1 MGYDLGSLLLIF
13 EICQIH
19 SDDLK
24 FTNFDIYHDSL
35 WQLLKS
41 NSLRFCLISCNLMV
55 IFKYKKQVWFLQKL
69 IVYQAGISRLL
80 LTINHY

>member
-1 MGYDLGSLLLIF
+1 LGYDLGSLLLIF

-24 FTNFDIYHDSL
+24 FTNFDIYLDRL

-41 NSLRFCLISCNLMV
+41 DSLMFCLISCNLMV
-55 IFKYKKQVWFLQKL
+55 IFKYKKNRYAFC
-69 IVYQAGISRLL
+69 
-80 LTINHY
+80 TN